1 MVSLCRMDVSQQPAG
16 VTPEDRV
23 EVWLIDSDD
32 PALNP
37 NLELVLADASDAAAA
52 LRAEGKRV
60 LLHCV
65 QAQSRTP
72 TVAALHA
79 ARHRGVGFDEA
90 LAAVREVLPD
100 AAPQRRLLSAVR
112 RVALR

>member
-1 MVSLCRMDVSQQPAG
+1 VSLCRMGVTQQPAG
-16 VTPEDRV
+16 VAPEDRV

-37 NLELVLADASDAAAA
+37 NLELVLADAADAVAA

-60 LLHCV
+60 LLH
-65 QAQSRTP
+65 
-72 TVAALHA
+72 TVAALYA

-100 AAPQRRLLSAVR
+100 AAPQRALVDAAR
-112 RVALR
+112 RVASRGELGRPAT